1 MSARTL
7 PGFRPALSFTLLY
20 LSFMVLIP
28 LAGLFLKTR
37 GAHLGPV
44 PGTS

>member
-1 MSARTL
+1 MSAL

-28 LAGLFLKTR
+28 LAGLFLKT
-37 GAHLGPV
+37 AQLTWAQV